1 MVPAEGL
8 EAGVD
13 DVAGEAEAARVIGAV
28 GVASSRVEAGV
39 GVTTVTGA
47 LRDGGVTG
55 AEDTIMAGT
64 LLVLFVSGV
73 SG

>member
-1 MVPAEGL
+1 MLVPAEGL

-13 DVAGEAEAARVIGAV
+13 EVAGEAEAAGAV
-28 GVASSRVEAGV
+28 GVASSRFEAGV
-39 GVTTVTGA
+39 EVTTVTGA
-47 LRDGGVTG
+47 LSDGGVTG

-64 LLVLFVSGV
+64 LLALFVSGV